1 MAIHNFEIR
10 PRWPGR
16 ARRNLRLKLKV
27 IFHQNFVRP
36 KKWVTSPLRRRCLA
50 ACGRRVKNVWSRCPS
65 VLKLTWWLC
74 ENTNWLIKLV
84 QRSDCWRCADKPR
97 LSPGQG
103 LTLQTH
109 RRDKA
114 VKCSSPQLMTRPL
127 KPKSIAVLRHHPLKR
142 SLDSRFLQIL
152 DLGLRNAGH

>member
-1 MAIHNFEIR
+1 MARPCQAQPPSEIKSHFSSEFR
-10 PRWPGR
+10 ETQKMGH
-16 ARRNLRLKLKV
+16 
-27 IFHQNFVRP
+27 FS
-36 KKWVTSPLRRRCLA
+36 TPLPC
-50 ACGRRVKNVWSRCPS
+50 CGRRVKNVWSRCPS

-84 QRSDCWRCADKPR
+84 QRSDCWRCADKLP
-97 LSPGQG
+97 SPGQG